1 MVRWPR
7 AKTAISACNACAQRS
22 LESAQNVDSDKTN
35 AQGQAKGNAEK
46 GVSAQAAKPP
56 KDCSKLSGP
65 EKDKCIQATP
75 AGPVEMD
82 TGEKSKGKSETAKE
96 RDRMKDQSS
105 NDNAAPAQSG
115 NSVGRPNDGKE
126 GAATGQGDPN
136 GAMSGGKIPE
146 QSKARSVIPS
156 NVRRPAKRNRC
167 ANRARM
173 RIANLPIPERRPPR
187 LTSKRSN
194 ATL

>member
-1 MVRWPR
+1 MS
-7 AKTAISACNACAQRS
+7 KLLSS
-22 LESAQNVDSDKTN
+22 LVLAGIGLVLNIAWAQNVDSDKTN
-35 AQGQAKGNAEK
+35 AQGQAKGTAVK
-46 GVSAQAAKPP
+46 GVSAQTAKPP

-82 TGEKSKGKSETAKE
+82 TGEKSKGKSETAQE
-96 RDRMKDQSS
+96 RDRVKDQSS

-136 GAMSGGKIPE
+136 GTVSGSKIPE
-146 QSKARSVIPS
+146 QSKDTVGHPEQRSTTGEAKPLREPGQGTNS
-156 NVRRPAKRNRC
+156 KPADTG
-167 ANRARM
+167 
-173 RIANLPIPERRPPR
+173 
-187 LTSKRSN
+187 TS
-194 ATL
+194 ATEADKHTK

>member
-1 MVRWPR
+1 MS
-7 AKTAISACNACAQRS
+7 KLLSS
-22 LESAQNVDSDKTN
+22 LVLAGIGLVLNIASAQNVDSDKTN
-35 AQGQAKGNAEK
+35 AQGQAKGTAVK
-46 GVSAQAAKPP
+46 GVSAQTAKPP

-82 TGEKSKGKSETAKE
+82 TGEKSKGKSETAQE
-96 RDRMKDQSS
+96 RDRVKDQSS

-136 GAMSGGKIPE
+136 GTVSGSKIPE
-146 QSKARSVIPS
+146 QSKDTVGHPEQRSTTGEAKPLREPGQGTNS
-156 NVRRPAKRNRC
+156 KPADTG
-167 ANRARM
+167 
-173 RIANLPIPERRPPR
+173 
-187 LTSKRSN
+187 TS
-194 ATL
+194 ATEADKHTK

>member
-1 MVRWPR
+1 MSKLLSCLVL
-7 AKTAISACNACAQRS
+7 AGFGLGLNIA
-22 LESAQNVDSDKTN
+22 SAQNVDSDKTN

-65 EKDKCIQATP
+65 EKDKCVQATP

-115 NSVGRPNDGKE
+115 NSVGRPNEGKE

-136 GAMSGGKIPE
+136 GAVSGSQIPE
-146 QSKARSVIPS
+146 QSKDTVGHPEQRSTTGEAKPLREPGQDANS
-156 NVRRPAKRNRC
+156 KPADTG
-167 ANRARM
+167 
-173 RIANLPIPERRPPR
+173 
-187 LTSKRSN
+187 TSASEADKQ
-194 ATL
+194 TK